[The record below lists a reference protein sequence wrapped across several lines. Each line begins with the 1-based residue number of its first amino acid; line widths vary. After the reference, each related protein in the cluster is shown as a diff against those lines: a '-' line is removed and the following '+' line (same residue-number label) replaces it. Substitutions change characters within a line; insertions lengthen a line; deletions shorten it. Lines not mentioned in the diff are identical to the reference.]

1 METKEFNAEE
11 VSELKKLKWTI
22 QDVGGL
28 QIYRFIAWASS
39 DPEIE
44 KLFQKMRKAIY
55 EEADQP
61 KALKIGEEIKTRI
74 MVNTQERMEKIQR

>member
-1 METKEFNAEE
+1 METKEFNREE

-61 KALKIGEEIKTRI
+61 KALRIGEEIKTRI

>member
-11 VSELKKLKWTI
+11 VSDLTILKWII

-39 DPEIE
+39 DPKIKE
-44 KLFQKMRKAIY
+44 LFEEMRKAIY
-55 EEADQP
+55 DEADQP
-61 KALKIGEEIKTRI
+61 KALRIGEEIKTRI